1 MQLVVVLSF
10 LQGLLSVAERTAQLW
25 IDQSC
30 GEKIV
35 FLYECF

>member
-1 MQLVVVLSF
+1 MLLDVVLM
-10 LQGLLSVAERTAQLW
+10 LPPGAPIVAERTAQLW